1 MSLSSPS
8 ACSTASDRAIA
19 RLRVTWPGAAKMLF
33 VNCSSVAV
41 FSSRD
46 PRPFGDGRRK
56 RLAGQNR
63 KTGDFFRRLRPSPDT
78 SAATCSGG
86 GSRPRRDWIV
96 TPTRC
101 ATGWRGW
108 RRWRRRFKLF
118 THTPRTHACPPLAC
132 NSPRTFGT
140 RGASRSAHSAECRD
154 VRGSSRNKILS
165 HSDAG
170 ETPWRATCRF
180 QCGRRPGKRLNS
192 SGRARSQAA
201 RCTGSIAC

>member
-1 MSLSSPS
+1 MPPLSRARRTRQLFAGSAPCPPLTQTGATGCSPTPSKRASPTSRRSYPEGSRGRHPPAAARAAPPAARPLPRASSSSSPP
-8 ACSTASDRAIA
+8 C
-19 RLRVTWPGAAKMLF
+19 PPP
-33 VNCSSVAV
+33 CPC
-41 FSSRD
+41 
-46 PRPFGDGRRK
+46 PRFY
-56 RLAGQNR
+56 
-63 KTGDFFRRLRPSPDT
+63 
-78 SAATCSGG
+78 
-86 GSRPRRDWIV
+86 
-96 TPTRC
+96 
-101 ATGWRGW
+101 
-108 RRWRRRFKLF
+108 LF
-118 THTPRTHACPPLAC
+118 TRTPRTHACPPLAC

-140 RGASRSAHSAECRD
+140 RAASRSTHSAECRD